1 MERLNVVPKR
11 FRGFDGVDVDNFIN
25 LEFKSTTKPSIEYDI
40 TNIVNQTDQFE
51 QERIETRDYRFS
63 GKINLYTA
71 NELTPTE
78 RKTQPNGTTLV
89 VTGALNEDWDP
100 LLDGSPQVT
109 PNNWLLQILYPEKK
123 EPNFNIIKTNQLNP
137 TLNISSLAKQGPQIT
152 NFSLAQ
158 PSGETEKLG
167 VTTIQKNN
175 LVVDDFVYVYNNGTT
190 PNPYTGVYRVLSLGI
205 DGIDLNN
212 KFVLDTPFNGD
223 YTQPSNYRKIV
234 NVTQNDIN
242 FSNNFDIQSL
252 TATDIDGNTSGSF
265 LPTEKIYTK
274 IKTQVPHKLSTGFTV
289 SPTYNTYST
298 SNTIPKKYQN
308 IDLRGEGILNGIF
321 YVTNVIDDFN
331 FTIEL
336 TYFTTKGQTQQF
348 LSNNPKFRALDG
360 TPSDYYVR
368 KYKVLSTNQY
378 DVYDCAFSS
387 SIYPKTIVNNLGIA
401 NKTWLY
407 HFNKDFNLGPLLD
420 HNNKPLTELYLGLI
434 KRAGQNTFP
443 WSDVV
448 ADWDFN
454 YESINNLSNLETISK
469 VTSGGVGTIE
479 KPDENFYYIG
489 DYAEYNSLEI
499 EEKVISKIVHRF
511 GLESTPNEEGY
522 YLEPFKRL
530 EIMNFSNLIE
540 YSNIRESELT
550 EGIPNYAEV
559 YPNGEIAWRDFL
571 PIGFIEPDNGVGVDY
586 PFVNGRHYFYGNY
599 NFFIRRQFNPIK
611 NDNEIRNKTIKI
623 AEIEDIC

>member
-274 IKTQVPHKLSTGFTV
+274 IKTQVPHKLSDGFDYYRIV
-289 SPTYNTYST
+289 D
-298 SNTIPKKYQN
+298 TIPKKYQN

-387 SIYPKTIVNNLGIA
+387 SIYPKTLVNRYGTS

-407 HFNKDFNLGPLLD
+407 HFNEDIDVSNLLD
-420 HNNKPLTELYLGLI
+420 NNNKPVTEIYTAFI
-434 KRAGQNTFP
+434 KRAGQNTYP
-443 WSDVV
+443 WSNVV
-448 ADWDFN
+448 SGWDFN
-454 YESINNLSNLETISK
+454 DRYIKISNGLETISSFN
-469 VTSGGVGTIE
+469 SGGVGVIE
-479 KPDENFYYIG
+479 KPNEQFDYIG
-489 DYAEYNSLEI
+489 DYSEYNKIEI
-499 EEKVISKIVHRF
+499 KEKTISKIVHRF
-511 GLESTPNEEGY
+511 GKASEPNGEGY
-522 YLEPFKRL
+522 YLEPFKKM
-530 EIMNFSNLIE
+530 EIMNFSGIIE
-540 YSNIRESELT
+540 NSNIDEET
-550 EGIPNYAEV
+550 EGIPDYAEV
-559 YPNGEIAWRDFL
+559 YPNGVISWRDFL
-571 PIGFIEPDNGVGVDY
+571 PIGFLEPDTGVGVDY
-586 PFVNGRHYFYGNY
+586 PFINGKHYFYTNNNLY
-599 NFFIRRQFNPIK
+599 IRRQSPPPETKINQ
-611 NDNEIRNKTIKI
+611 DNVKISEIQ
-623 AEIEDIC
+623 EVC

>member
-274 IKTQVPHKLSTGFTV
+274 IKTQVPHKLSDGFDYYRIV
-289 SPTYNTYST
+289 D
-298 SNTIPKKYQN
+298 TIPKKYQN